1 VKLLSDIEIYVDG
14 IASMQVQN
22 LNTLVD
28 IARIEITDKH
38 QPGEEE
44 TYLRLLKAAHIEEKT
59 YSQQVIHSDINSII
73 GDIKEAHRQDSTSA
87 QKSTVAEGIQ
97 RAIEEAANFKGSR
110 EEKQVVVMCQ
120 QLGIDYRKLTPEE
133 FQLLMRVL
141 AKSKHLNIPRGKRR
155 KKRK

>member
-1 VKLLSDIEIYVDG
+1 
-14 IASMQVQN
+14 MN
-22 LNTLVD
+22 
-28 IARIEITDKH
+28 
-38 QPGEEE
+38 
-44 TYLRLLKAAHIEEKT
+44 AAHINEDEYFRHVVHHDMDGIIK
-59 YSQQVIHSDINSII
+59 SI
-73 GDIKEAHRQDSTSA
+73 KQAHRQDSTSA
-87 QKSTVAEGIQ
+87 PESMVAEGIQ
-97 RAIEEAANFKGSR
+97 RAIEKAANFKGSR